1 MLDAELVPGGGQGSC
16 RLMVVLHGLGDSM
29 EGYRWLP
36 TELDLPY
43 LSYLLVNAP
52 DDYFGGFS
60 WFDIYGD
67 AGPGVR
73 RSRALLFELLDT
85 QRERGFPAEQ
95 TVVFGFSQGG
105 LLAIEAG
112 ARYPHRFAGLIAISA
127 YVHDPEDLVL
137 SLSPVAAQQR
147 FLMTHGTYDPLI
159 PIEPVRQQ
167 VRQLQAAGLNIQWGE
182 FAKPHTIAGEAEIR
196 VIREFVR
203 QSFRAA

>member
-1 MLDAELVPGGGQGSC
+1 MLDAELVPAREPDSR

-29 EGYRWLP
+29 EGYRWMP

-43 LSYLLVNAP
+43 LNYLLVNAP

-60 WFDIYGD
+60 WYDIYGE

-73 RSRALLFELLDT
+73 RSRALLFELLDA

-112 ARYPHRFAGLIAISA
+112 ARYPHRLAGLIAISA
-127 YVHDPEDLVL
+127 YVHDLEDLVL

-167 VRQLQAAGLNIQWGE
+167 VSQLRAAGLNIQWGE
-182 FAKPHTIAGEAEIR
+182 FAKPHTIAGAAEIR

-203 QSFRAA
+203 QGFRAE